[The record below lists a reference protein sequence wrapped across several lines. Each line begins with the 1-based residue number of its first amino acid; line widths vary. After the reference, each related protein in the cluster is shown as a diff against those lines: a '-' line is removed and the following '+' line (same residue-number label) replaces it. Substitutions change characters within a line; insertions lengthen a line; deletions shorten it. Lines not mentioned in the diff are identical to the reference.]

1 MVGWVTGNGSCMHYV
16 LVLIQI
22 WSLQRCSYAILP
34 GGGLLGNRTNLGGG
48 MQSVGLL
55 NMFLLIII
63 PTIPVVEG
71 RAEVE
76 HRFIF

>member
-1 MVGWVTGNGSCMHYV
+1 MPYFLGGG
-16 LVLIQI
+16 
-22 WSLQRCSYAILP
+22 
-34 GGGLLGNRTNLGGG
+34 GGGLLGNRTNLRGG

-63 PTIPVVEG
+63 PPIPVVEG